1 MKALQISNIT
11 KIIRWHWI
19 RGLYRHISI
28 SGHKKRSTQ
37 NDNWHLL
44 LQIRIKYCHW
54 DDKLLLL
61 FIVQTTCHSKY
72 MRKWERSQCR
82 LQPCPNVSNESE
94 WVLDSVTVFY
104 VSFLA
109 SSISC
114 TPCVLGFRLCL
125 GVQNCNDVSMQ
136 LYKIVA
142 NNVKTTDKMNR
153 NKTNWND
160 NLKRK

>member
-1 MKALQISNIT
+1 MKSVCDQGIKHFMLHNLRMKCHHSAKQCDCCLASSLKTIRNSLLQAPMKALQISNIS

-37 NDNWHLL
+37 NDNWRLL

-82 LQPCPNVSNESE
+82 LQPCPMSQMKANE
-94 WVLDSVTVFY
+94 
-104 VSFLA
+104 FL
-109 SSISC
+109 IRWQ
-114 TPCVLGFRLCL
+114 FLCL
-125 GVQNCNDVSMQ
+125 AFG
-136 LYKIVA
+136 LFY
-142 NNVKTTDKMNR
+142 
-153 NKTNWND
+153 
-160 NLKRK
+160 

>member
-1 MKALQISNIT
+1 MKALQISNIS

-37 NDNWHLL
+37 NDNWRLL

-82 LQPCPNVSNESE
+82 LQPCPMSQMKANEFLIRWQFFMSRFWPLLLVVHRVF
-94 WVLDSVTVFY
+94 WVFVCVWVCKIAMMFPCN
-104 VSFLA
+104 
-109 SSISC
+109 C
-114 TPCVLGFRLCL
+114 TKL
-125 GVQNCNDVSMQ
+125 
-136 LYKIVA
+136 
-142 NNVKTTDKMNR
+142 
-153 NKTNWND
+153 
-160 NLKRK
+160 